1 MSLTVNSRIV
11 AKVSIA
17 RLFMRQAL
25 GGFELVFGI
34 DGETTVHDDTPFWL
48 TASAARVEV
57 VVERGANSHLGI
69 ARPDVP
75 VRMVTH
81 KSPLTVMSEFKLVI
95 SPQQLAAIEDVR
107 AGGDLGFHLAI
118 AGEGGGGGGGN
129 SDAIH
134 PSNDSLWKTIGRSDW
149 IASLRAANAMDILLL
164 ELPMPFLEPSA
175 ELRAVVDNL
184 RQAQRMFF
192 EGHFTD
198 SVINCRKAVETLG
211 TLQGRDRNWS
221 SDALKR
227 LANTRET
234 MTKDERQ
241 IAMEASLFHF
251 ASLAAHDGTT
261 HFDRR
266 EAKFAFALATTLI
279 AQELR

>member
-17 RLFMRQAL
+17 RAFLRPTL
-25 GGFELVFGI
+25 GGFELVLGI
-34 DGETTVHDDTPFWL
+34 DGETTVHDGTPFWL
-48 TASAARVEV
+48 AASAARVEV
-57 VVERGANSHLGI
+57 AAEQGANSYLGI

-75 VRMVTH
+75 VRMATY
-81 KSPLTVMSEFKLVI
+81 KSPLTVMSEFKLVL
-95 SPQQLAAIEDVR
+95 SPQQLAAVEDVR
-107 AGGDLGFHLAI
+107 AGGDLRFHLVI
-118 AGEGGGGGGGN
+118 AGEGGGGGG
-129 SDAIH
+129 SDAVH
-134 PSNDSLWKTIGRSDW
+134 SSNDSLWKTIGRSDW
-149 IASLRAANAMDILLL
+149 IALLRGAKAMDVLLL
-164 ELPMPFLEPSA
+164 ELPMPFIEPSA
-175 ELRAVVDNL
+175 GLRAVVDNL
-184 RQAQRMFF
+184 KQAQRMFF

-198 SVINCRKAVETLG
+198 CVINCRKAVDTLG

-261 HFDRR
+261 NFDRQD
-266 EAKFAFALATTLI
+266 AKFAFALATTLI